1 MTLQGQ
7 TRRLDLSYT
16 FDIDQLPF
24 SFGHSL
30 ETTDEGAINY
40 RPLNHVMNILTYCIR
55 DAGKHRFR
63 KIRHF
68 KKSEYK
74 YYYTYVCC
82 QDKNKAAQ
90 TVSRGK
96 RDRRRMER
104 YPCKSNLDLKL
115 DLLARRLH
123 VKLQHNYHPEYN
135 DIRLSPEALEYV
147 NTHCADHTPAEI
159 FNNLQSS
166 GISGGSKVA
175 QHQVYYH
182 WQRAN
187 SSIWRRDPNQ
197 FVSATNLLAEF
208 ESKYWHAIYKAG
220 NLRGLAFYI
229 RGTIMALASRAEEL
243 VIDAT
248 FGTNNSGRSHT

>member
-1 MTLQGQ
+1 
-7 TRRLDLSYT
+7 
-16 FDIDQLPF
+16 
-24 SFGHSL
+24 
-30 ETTDEGAINY
+30 
-40 RPLNHVMNILTYCIR
+40 MNILTYCIR

-74 YYYTYVCC
+74 YYYAYVCC

-90 TVSRGK
+90 AVSRGK
-96 RDRRRMER
+96 RDRRWMER
-104 YPCKSNLDLKL
+104 YPSESNLDLKL
-115 DLLARRLH
+115 DPLARRLH
-123 VKLQHNYHPEYN
+123 VKLQHNYHPDN
-135 DIRLSPEALEYV
+135 DIRLSLEALEYV

-159 FNNLQSS
+159 FNNIQSS
-166 GISGGSKVA
+166 EIPEGGKIA

-182 WQRAN
+182 RQRAN

-197 FVSATNLLAEF
+197 FVSATKLLAEY
-208 ESKYWHAIYKAG
+208 ESKHWHAIYKAG

-229 RGTIMALASRAEEL
+229 HGTILALASRAEEL

-248 FGTNNSGRSHT
+248 FGTNNSGKSRT

>member
-1 MTLQGQ
+1 
-7 TRRLDLSYT
+7 
-16 FDIDQLPF
+16 
-24 SFGHSL
+24 
-30 ETTDEGAINY
+30 
-40 RPLNHVMNILTYCIR
+40 MNILTYCIR

-82 QDKNKAAQ
+82 QDKNKATQ

-166 GISGGSKVA
+166 GISWGSKVA

-197 FVSATNLLAEF
+197 FVSATNLLAKF
-208 ESKYWHAIYKAG
+208 DSKYRHAIYKAG
-220 NLRGLAFYI
+220 NLRGLAFNI
-229 RGTIMALASRAEEL
+229 RGTIMALAFKAEEL